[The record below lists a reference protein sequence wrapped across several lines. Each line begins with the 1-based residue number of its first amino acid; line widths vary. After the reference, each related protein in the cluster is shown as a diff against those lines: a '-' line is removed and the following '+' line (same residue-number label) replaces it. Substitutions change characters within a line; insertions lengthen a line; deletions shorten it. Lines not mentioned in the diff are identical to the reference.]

1 MLFTS
6 PQYYLL
12 LAASVAAFYLV
23 GARYRWVALVLP
35 SVGFYS
41 GFGAPSLLAVLAWVA
56 LSNFWL
62 GLRIASSIS
71 DSIKRGWFWAGVA
84 LNLGALVF
92 AKYADVCFGGRLSE
106 QFVVTVGVSYY
117 TVQATSY
124 LADIYR
130 GVAEPERH
138 PGYFLLYL
146 CFFPKLAQGPI
157 ERAND
162 LLPQLRSAGRIEYV
176 SLRRGAVMIA
186 LGLFKKMVLADR
198 LGPYVDPVFD
208 VTLHHHVGAT
218 LIAAAYVYAAQIYLD
233 FSGYT
238 DIALGSARLFNIRL
252 TPNFASPYLSLS
264 VPEFWRRWHISF
276 SRCILDYI
284 FRPLQRELRDWGK
297 LGTVLALLAAFL
309 FSGFWHGTGW
319 PFIAWGLLHGL
330 YLAASVV
337 TAPARRRLNR
347 VLPLPAILLNT
358 WRWLLTFNLIAL
370 SWIVFRCGTLADA
383 WYFVSHIGLQVKP
396 GVSRHLGLAL
406 VLGSLAGGPFMG
418 WLASKKLPLD
428 PCEILLSQPTWLRWS
443 IYYAMALAILL
454 FGVNEHHAF
463 LYTRF

>member
-12 LAASVAAFYLV
+12 LAASVAVFYLV
-23 GARYRWVALVLP
+23 SARYRWVALVLP
-35 SVGFYS
+35 SVAFYA
-41 GFGAPSLLAVLAWVA
+41 GFGAPSLLAILAWTA
-56 LSNFWL
+56 LTNFWL

-71 DSIKRGWFWAGVA
+71 DSTKRGWFWTGVA
-84 LNLGALVF
+84 LNLSALLF
-92 AKYADVCFGGRLSE
+92 ARYAGFLVGGRLSE
-106 QFVVTVGVSYY
+106 QFLVTVGVSYY

-124 LADIYR
+124 LADVYLGI
-130 GVAEPERH
+130 AEPERH

-146 CFFPKLAQGPI
+146 CFFPKLVQGPI

-162 LLPQLRSAGRIEYV
+162 LLPQLRGASRVEYS

-198 LGPYVDPVFD
+198 LGPYADAVFD
-208 VTLHHHVGAT
+208 VTLHHHAGAT
-218 LIAAAYVYAAQIYLD
+218 LIAAAYIYAAQIYLD

-252 TPNFASPYLSLS
+252 TANFASPYLSLS

-276 SRCILDYI
+276 SRCIFDYI
-284 FRPLQRELRDWGK
+284 FRPLQMQLRDWK
-297 LGTVLALLAAFL
+297 TIGTVLALLAAFL
-309 FSGFWHGTGW
+309 FSGFWHGAGW
-319 PFIAWGLLHGL
+319 AFVVWGLLHGV
-330 YLAASVV
+330 YLAVSVITAS
-337 TAPARRRLNR
+337 TRKRLNKIVR
-347 VLPLPAILLNT
+347 IPAVLLNA

-370 SWIVFRCGTLADA
+370 SWIVFRCRTLTDA

-396 GVSRHLGLAL
+396 GVSPYLGLVL
-406 VLGSLAGGPFMG
+406 VLGSLTGAPLAA
-418 WLASKKLPLD
+418 WLASKKLRLD
-428 PCEILLSQPTWLRWS
+428 PCETLLSQPTWLRWS
-443 IYYAMALAILL
+443 IYYTMALAILL
-454 FGVNEHHAF
+454 FGLNEQRVF